1 MNKVI
6 LIGRLCAVP
15 DLKETSSGTQY
26 ARYTLAVDRR
36 FKKDGQQSADFIGC
50 IAWGKS
56 AEFAYKY
63 LRKGMRIAIE
73 GRIQTG
79 RYEKED
85 GTTVYTTEV
94 VVENHEFC
102 EKKADSTGG
111 LEPPPE
117 RDPYD
122 TMAYIEDDQLPF

>member
-6 LIGRLCAVP
+6 LIGRLCAMP
-15 DLKETSSGTQY
+15 DIKETSSGTQY

-36 FKKDGQQSADFIGC
+36 FKKEGQQSADFIGC
-50 IAWGKS
+50 IACGKS

-79 RYEKED
+79 RYVKED

-94 VVENHEFC
+94 LVENHEFC
-102 EKKADSTGG
+102 EKESGQHGRIGAAD
-111 LEPPPE
+111 
-117 RDPYD
+117 
-122 TMAYIEDDQLPF
+122 